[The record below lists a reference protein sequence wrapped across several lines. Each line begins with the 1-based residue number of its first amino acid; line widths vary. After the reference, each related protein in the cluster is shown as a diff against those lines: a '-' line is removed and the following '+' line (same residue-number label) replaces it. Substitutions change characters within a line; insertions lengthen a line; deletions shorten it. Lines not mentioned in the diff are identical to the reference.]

1 MNSAKW
7 ADLLRA
13 YSARGFGLVALNGK
27 APFMRGWQK
36 IKPQAVIEYLAA
48 NPGANVGIMTGVAGG
63 VVVYDFDRPD
73 SAEKF
78 NADIISAGGPTA
90 TVKTGGDRGG
100 AHFYFSVPPDLSA
113 APSGKLDGGD
123 FKGDGGQVVAPPSV
137 HPDTGREYEIIE
149 PLEKMRVWTPEVREI
164 AGQGKGLKQA
174 RLNIRGFAVKRGIA
188 CIDAIAERVLA
199 EGDRNKTLFVLYW
212 ILRRNGDSHTWAERE
227 VRRVNS
233 RAAPPLPEAEI
244 RAICSERRKP
254 YRFSCAAIRE
264 RYRID
269 LNTVCGICQF
279 HRTRGVDMISA
290 RDTVRLLGGSALSLP
305 GKIYMGVKMGEISLD
320 NKRQAAASLGV
331 SERGLYNALAALEKD
346 GVNIAQLSK
355 D

>member
-13 YSARGFGLVALNGK
+13 YSARRFGLVALNGK
-27 APFMRGWQK
+27 APFMRGWQR
-36 IKPQAVIEYLAA
+36 IKPQTVIEYLAA

-63 VVVYDFDRPD
+63 VVVYDYDRPD

-78 NADIISAGGPTA
+78 NADITSAGGPTA
-90 TVKTGGDRGG
+90 TVRTGGGRGG
-100 AHFYFSVPPDLSA
+100 QHFYFSLPPEVSA

-149 PLEKMRVWTPEVREI
+149 PLEKMRVWTPEVQKI

-174 RLNIRGFAVKRGIA
+174 RLNIRGFAVRRGIE
-188 CIDAIAERVLA
+188 CIDAIANQVLV
-199 EGDRNKTLFVLYW
+199 EGVRNETLFALYC
-212 ILRRNGDSHTWAERE
+212 IIRQNGDSAAFAERE

-233 RAAPPLPEAEI
+233 QAKPPLPEAEV
-244 RAICSERRKP
+244 RAMCAARVKQ

-264 RYRID
+264 RFRID
-269 LNTVCGICQF
+269 LNTTCELCQF
-279 HRTRGVDMISA
+279 HRKRGVDMIGA
-290 RDTVRLLGGSALSLP
+290 RDTVKLIGPAVGGV
-305 GKIYMGVKMGEISLD
+305 GVKLY
-320 NKRQAAASLGV
+320 LGV
-331 SERGLYNALAALEKD
+331 KTGDLDLNNKAEAARHLGVERSTLYRAIEELKSAGVRLEP
-346 GVNIAQLSK
+346 GV
-355 D
+355 